1 MSSTTTSRSASIA
14 APSSPKKGTNL
25 SKAWQAIKAH
35 HDEMNAAYAAYY
47 SPGSSR
53 AGSLANSRANSTQS
67 SPRHSVEEPRHE
79 DAAAA
84 PKNPTNFTKSWK
96 ALKNRAVEHH
106 RSVNAAYRAAYGA
119 GF

>member
-14 APSSPKKGTNL
+14 APSSPKKSTNL

-47 SPGSSR
+47 SPGS
-53 AGSLANSRANSTQS
+53 SLANSRANSTQS

-84 PKNPTNFTKSWK
+84 PKNPTNFSKSWK
-96 ALKNRAVEHH
+96 ALKTRAVEHH